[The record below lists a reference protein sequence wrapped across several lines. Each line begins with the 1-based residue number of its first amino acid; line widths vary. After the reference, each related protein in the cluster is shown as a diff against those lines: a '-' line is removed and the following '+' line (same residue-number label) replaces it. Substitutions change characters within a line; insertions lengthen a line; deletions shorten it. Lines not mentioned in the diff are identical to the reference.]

1 MDESNR
7 VEGDTMTRED
17 LGNLGDLLG
26 GIGVVA
32 TWLYLVLQIRQNTKQ
47 LRADFLAARTIAI
60 ESTTTD
66 VGRWIG
72 EILENRDLAELWIMM
87 LRYLKMYFRSPD
99 FHALWLQSKSLL
111 VPDLVNT
118 VEEAA
123 VIR

>member
-1 MDESNR
+1 
-7 VEGDTMTRED
+7 MTRED

-47 LRADFLAARTIAI
+47 LRADSLAARTIAI

-66 VGRWIG
+66 VGKWIG

-99 FHALWLQSKSLL
+99 FHALWLQNKSLL
-111 VPDLVNT
+111 VPDFVNA